1 MPCPRIQREWAW
13 PLFPR
18 ALPYRV
24 WSSLFLVVFS
34 FCHQYVGFVTKKRRR
49 KKYDER
55 RHQRSHRSALA
66 ASSMFSVL
74 HVPFTMHSLLASI
87 HCRAN
92 TCSCILFPVSCSF
105 RLLSLCLLSDLFSL
119 SWSLSIVVLHRHLF
133 LFSHLQLYQLHQQMQ
148 TSIIRFVLLELWTAA
163 VTACVRGWGFVKV
176 QVAKTAKTCQG
187 CLGIRLV
194 LHLQSAS
201 PTSLIGLSTAAV
213 TTTIARN

>member
-1 MPCPRIQREWAW
+1 MVA
-13 PLFPR
+13 
-18 ALPYRV
+18 V
-24 WSSLFLVVFS
+24 SSCTTLSCLVLVVFGRLFFLPS
-34 FCHQYVGFVTKKRRR
+34 ICWLCHEEEKKKKVRRTTSPEVTQKC
-49 KKYDER
+49 
-55 RHQRSHRSALA
+55 
-66 ASSMFSVL
+66 
-74 HVPFTMHSLLASI
+74 TCSLLNVQCAARSFHNAFFASEYTLPSKHVQLHI
-87 HCRAN
+87 
-92 TCSCILFPVSCSF
+92 VSS
-105 RLLSLCLLSDLFSL
+105 LLQLSSVVSLSSSDLFSL

-194 LHLQSAS
+194 LHLQSAA